1 MEGKKAKG
9 NIITLMLDT
18 EAARFSKNIHIAKL
32 K

>member
-9 NIITLMLDT
+9 DIITLMLDT
-18 EAARFSKNIHIAKL
+18 GAAKFSKNIHTAKL